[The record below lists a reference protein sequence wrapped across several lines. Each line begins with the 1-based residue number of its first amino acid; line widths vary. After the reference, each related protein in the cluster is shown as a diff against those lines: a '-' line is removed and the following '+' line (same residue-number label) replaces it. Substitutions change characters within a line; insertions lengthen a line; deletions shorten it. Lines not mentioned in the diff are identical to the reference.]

1 MNIKM
6 LSMIFVASALA
17 TTSLGSVVG
26 PNYEEDDGNDAGS
39 TVNTS
44 KKLNGSGQLSLLSGS
59 LSGDSRGQGD
69 YQDVYQILIS
79 DVEAFKLNFLG
90 TEGGFDTMLWLFD
103 EDGRALLGN
112 NDSLIDGQPSPL
124 SFLRNEST
132 DGSFQLQNPGKYY
145 IAISGFNSQ
154 PVSKLGSMFDLGANP
169 FGVYAANGQGANATQ
184 NGWTQN
190 GATGNYLLSLEGV
203 SFIPV
208 PAPGALAL
216 LGLAG
221 IMGGR
226 RRR

>member
-112 NDSLIDGQPSPL
+112 NDSLIDGKPSPL
-124 SFLRNEST
+124 SFLRNESS

-154 PVSKLGSMFDLGANP
+154 PVSKLGSMFDLGADP
-169 FGVYAANGQGANATQ
+169 FGVFAANGQGANATQ

>member
-44 KKLNGSGQLSLLSGS
+44 KKLNGSGQLLLLSGS

-90 TEGGFDTMLWLFD
+90 TEGDFDTMLWLFD
-103 EDGRALLGN
+103 EEGRALLGN

-154 PVSKLGSMFDLGANP
+154 PVSELGSMFDLGADP
-169 FGVYAANGQGANATQ
+169 FGVFAANGQGANATQ

-221 IMGGR
+221 IMGCR